1 MNKRLAKIMKKARQS
16 HAYKR
21 EKIVLSLTEEMI
33 VLMEQQEINKSELAE
48 RLGKSKPYITKIM
61 SGSANFTLDSLIQIA
76 DALDSE
82 INVHLTHKNCETL
95 WIDVHN
101 ESASKTLRKNSD
113 PGWNNWQ
120 SDEAYETYELTQLHQ
135 KV

>member
-1 MNKRLAKIMKKARQS
+1 MNNRLAEIMKKARQS

-82 INVHLTHKNCETL
+82 INVHLTHTQ
-95 WIDVHN
+95 
-101 ESASKTLRKNSD
+101 KTVLK
-113 PGWNNWQ
+113 
-120 SDEAYETYELTQLHQ
+120 T
-135 KV
+135 